1 MKCISDQTGDQINSK
16 VSGAAVPGMLALRDV
31 FKLVV
36 DRFDDEA
43 LAEQKSVG
51 EWHKPGF
58 HVFRG
63 CFGIGSPVSPGCV
76 VSLSKALGDKVAT
89 CEIDKGFARGGEGF
103 IIFAEP
109 AVVS

>member
-1 MKCISDQTGDQINSK
+1 MASNDCF
-16 VSGAAVPGMLALRDV
+16 L
-31 FKLVV
+31 
-36 DRFDDEA
+36 
-43 LAEQKSVG
+43 VG
-51 EWHKPGF
+51 EFEPIKELSKQLKAP
-58 HVFRG
+58 RG